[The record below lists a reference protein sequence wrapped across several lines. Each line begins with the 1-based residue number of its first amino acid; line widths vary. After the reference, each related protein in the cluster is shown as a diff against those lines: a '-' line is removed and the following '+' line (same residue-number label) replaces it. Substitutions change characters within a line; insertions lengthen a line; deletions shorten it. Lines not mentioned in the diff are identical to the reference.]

1 MASTAQADAKL
12 FKPPSGYR
20 TKKLGANTVY
30 CKKDK
35 VLGSIF
41 PTEICL
47 SEDELKEVERRG
59 EDMRVDKQRAQ
70 GVCGGL
76 GACGNGG

>member
-1 MASTAQADAKL
+1 MATAAQADARP

-20 TKKLGANTVY
+20 AKKLGADTVY

-59 EDMRVDKQRAQ
+59 ADMRVDKQRAQ
-70 GVCGGL
+70 GVCGGA
-76 GACGNGG
+76 GSCGN